1 MYEQAGIQVPRYRA
15 IHRKDEFSAEELIAT
30 LGQPLVVKPLRG
42 GSSIGMSIALSA
54 GELQTAIPL
63 AFEYDDTILLEQY
76 IRGRELTCG
85 VIGNDVME
93 AFPIIEIVPG
103 KKHAFFNFQAK
114 YTSGE
119 ASEICPAEIPETIA
133 ERVRDCAIQAHQA
146 LFCRGYSRTDMIL
159 TDTEELFVL
168 ETNTIP
174 GMTPNSLLP
183 LAARTGGYTFDQLLD
198 KLIEL
203 ALEEHSRK
211 TSAAV

>member
-1 MYEQAGIQVPRYRA
+1 
-15 IHRKDEFSAEELIAT
+15 
-30 LGQPLVVKPLRG
+30 
-42 GSSIGMSIALSA
+42 
-54 GELQTAIPL
+54 
-63 AFEYDDTILLEQY
+63 
-76 IRGRELTCG
+76 
-85 VIGNDVME
+85 
-93 AFPIIEIVPG
+93 
-103 KKHAFFNFQAK
+103 
-114 YTSGE
+114 
-119 ASEICPAEIPETIA
+119 
-133 ERVRDCAIQAHQA
+133 
-146 LFCRGYSRTDMIL
+146 MIL